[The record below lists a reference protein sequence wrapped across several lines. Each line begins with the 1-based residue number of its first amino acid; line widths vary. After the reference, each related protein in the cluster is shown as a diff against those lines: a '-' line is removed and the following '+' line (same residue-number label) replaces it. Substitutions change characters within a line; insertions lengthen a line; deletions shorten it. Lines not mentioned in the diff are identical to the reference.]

1 MQDVPK
7 IVRARLQPPEPQTAE
22 SHPDADLLTAFA
34 EQSLTG
40 RERDGIVEHL
50 ARCGDCRDVVALAL
64 PASEAVTVAK
74 AGSPARTGWFNGNW
88 FSLPVLRWGMVAA
101 GILAVTSVGLLQYR
115 QRQEKM
121 LVSTRVTPR
130 DQSADGAAQ
139 SAQPSQTPV
148 SQLPAAEMGKQ
159 PETRKETLARTQA
172 APSGDKA
179 PHTASR
185 VSPESQQFHGAVQ
198 SSAGRTAAG
207 TFGGP
212 IHRDLTSNRSPAF
225 APGLQ
230 NIAPAAAA
238 KQTPVAEPAQL
249 GVSTTVEVSG
259 GAPTVT
265 TQTTAQNEIQD
276 QLIQSEPGEAAQPSA
291 GKREAVVRAKP
302 TSAQAS
308 PAGMAPGPSL
318 RAAPAPMKNLATPRW
333 TISANGALQRSVD
346 EGKTWQD
353 VNLAVVESMSS
364 NLVRRSKIEIK
375 PEATN
380 DSQTESKAGATT
392 DVKTA
397 AKSEPRSAAQPSKK
411 SSNWGPAPSANTVFR
426 ALSVSS
432 NAAEVWA
439 GGSGGALYHTMDG
452 GNLWAR
458 VVPSDGG
465 IILTGD
471 IISIQFSDPQN
482 GVVTTS
488 TPEVW
493 TTNDAGQTWHRQ
505 Q

>member
-1 MQDVPK
+1 M
-7 IVRARLQPPEPQTAE
+7 
-22 SHPDADLLTAFA
+22 
-34 EQSLTG
+34 
-40 RERDGIVEHL
+40 
-50 ARCGDCRDVVALAL
+50 
-64 PASEAVTVAK
+64 
-74 AGSPARTGWFNGNW
+74 
-88 FSLPVLRWGMVAA
+88 
-101 GILAVTSVGLLQYR
+101 
-115 QRQEKM
+115 
-121 LVSTRVTPR
+121 
-130 DQSADGAAQ
+130 
-139 SAQPSQTPV
+139 
-148 SQLPAAEMGKQ
+148 
-159 PETRKETLARTQA
+159 
-172 APSGDKA
+172 
-179 PHTASR
+179 
-185 VSPESQQFHGAVQ
+185 
-198 SSAGRTAAG
+198 
-207 TFGGP
+207 
-212 IHRDLTSNRSPAF
+212 
-225 APGLQ
+225 
-230 NIAPAAAA
+230 PAAAA
-238 KQTPVAEPAQL
+238 KQNPVAEPAQL

-259 GAPTVT
+259 GAPTVP

-276 QLIQSEPGEAAQPSA
+276 QLVQSEPGEAAQPSA

-308 PAGMAPGPSL
+308 PAGMAPAPSL
-318 RAAPAPMKNLATPRW
+318 RDPALMKSLAMPRW
-333 TISANGALQRSVD
+333 TISSNGALQRSVD

-353 VNLAVVESMSS
+353 VNLAVVESVSS

-411 SSNWGPAPSANTVFR
+411 SSNWGPGPSANTVFR

-482 GVVTTS
+482 GSVTTS

-493 TTNDAGQTWHRQ
+493 TTSDAGQTWHRQ